1 MARRFERTRRGVTAR
16 LDEDERELVDE
27 LLAEVSALL
36 DDGLAPESDPLEAL
50 VGITEGASTPED
62 PALARL
68 LPDAARDDPE
78 AAAEFRRFTERGLR
92 QRKRDALAT
101 ARATL
106 ARPGPLVLDAGEAQ
120 AWLVALND
128 LRLVLA
134 ERLGL
139 RTDDDAERLLAE
151 ADAMAAD
158 DPRAWMSAV
167 YDFLTWL
174 QETLVT
180 ALSDELQRRDP

>member
-16 LDEDERELVDE
+16 LDVEERELLDD
-27 LLAEVSALL
+27 LLAEVGVLL
-36 DDGLAPESDPLEAL
+36 DDGTEPDADPLEAM
-50 VGITEGASTPED
+50 VGISEGARTPED

-68 LPDAARDDPE
+68 LPDAAREDPE

-92 QRKRDALAT
+92 QRKREALAT

-106 ARPGPLVLDAGEAQ
+106 ARPAPLVLDAAEAQ

-139 RTDDDAERLLAE
+139 RTDSDAERLLAE
-151 ADAMAAD
+151 AEEMAAD

-180 ALSDELQRRDP
+180 ALTDELQRRDP